1 MAKRVDTFQ
10 IPVWLRVQGRAA
22 PLAEIAA
29 HSADQA
35 LPVAWLQPPDGD
47 DSAAIDLTL
56 HTQPSATPP
65 AAPPPG
71 ASYAGLTPT
80 QRRAFLTW
88 ATNPTGEAPPAFQQL
103 YIANLEPGLL
113 ESSAKRAATLE
124 HMRALSLAP
133 AWHANLWLHRAYL
146 LGGWLAAN
154 PVALAVVL
162 GQTAFPG
169 ELLGI
174 GFGLQALLQLPMTPA
189 ELGLAQAVWLRAEPA
204 SDELVKMRLASLAA
218 NLGAEPLAYAFA
230 QAGDAAAQPQPWRT
244 AHRGLRL
251 AIPQP
256 DLRPALE
263 PLLREMTQVADVLAD
278 DGPDAEEYPA
288 ADEEVADP
296 GWQLILEFG
305 HSRSENFD
313 YLLGL
318 CRRLPGFS
326 QIMDQDR
333 RLVYRV
339 VFRRSEMRR
348 FWRIWDVVQGW
359 ASTRVYRNGDEL
371 EKWKIWPYSQYLS

>member
-10 IPVWLRVQGRAA
+10 ISNWLRVQGHIA
-22 PLAEIAA
+22 PLEEMLARC
-29 HSADQA
+29 ADQR
-35 LPVAWLQPPDGD
+35 LPVELLQPAAGD
-47 DSAAIDLTL
+47 DGAAIDLTL
-56 HTQPSATPP
+56 HTQHAATPP
-65 AAPPPG
+65 APPPPG
-71 ASYAGLTPT
+71 ASYAGFSPT

-88 ATNPTGEAPPAFQQL
+88 STNPTGDAPPAFQQL
-103 YIANLEPGLL
+103 YVANLEPTLL
-113 ESSAKRAATLE
+113 ESPIKRAAVLE
-124 HMRALSLAP
+124 HMHALCLAP
-133 AWHANLWLHRAYL
+133 AWHGNTWLHRAYL
-146 LGGWLAAN
+146 LGGWLAADG
-154 PVALAVVL
+154 VLLAAVL
-162 GQTAFPG
+162 GQDGCPV
-169 ELLGI
+169 ELLGV
-174 GFGLQALLQLPMTPA
+174 GLGLQALLQSPMTLE
-189 ELGLAQAVWLRAEPA
+189 ELGRAQMGWLRAELMTN
-204 SDELVKMRLASLAA
+204 ELVKMRLASLTN
-218 NLGAEPLAYAFA
+218 NLGADPLAHALT
-230 QAGDAAAQPQPWRT
+230 QVEAAAQSHPWRT

-256 DLRPALE
+256 DLRPILE
-263 PLLREMTQVADVLAD
+263 PLLRDMRQVDDVAADQAPNDGTPD
-278 DGPDAEEYPA
+278 DGATDN
-288 ADEEVADP
+288 P

-359 ASTRVYRNGDEL
+359 SSTRVYRNGDEL